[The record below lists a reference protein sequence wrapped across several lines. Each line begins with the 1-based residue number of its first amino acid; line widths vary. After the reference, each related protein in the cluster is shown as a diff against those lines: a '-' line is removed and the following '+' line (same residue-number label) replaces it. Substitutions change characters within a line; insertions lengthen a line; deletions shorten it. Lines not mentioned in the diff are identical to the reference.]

1 MLNRKD
7 VAQKRVKAKAIQ
19 GPMPPE
25 IRMSAISF
33 DGKVSLTFTNEMIF
47 PDNFASV
54 LNDRNK
60 TTEILTVFSKEKARK
75 LGEKQKK
82 QDYLQL
88 VMLRSE
94 YDENQKSN
102 LISWTVSEANSK
114 EIKIDLVFD

>member
-1 MLNRKD
+1 
-7 VAQKRVKAKAIQ
+7 
-19 GPMPPE
+19 MPPE
-25 IRMSAISF
+25 ARMSAISF

-60 TTEILTVFSKEKARK
+60 TTAILTVVSKEKARE
-75 LGEKQKK
+75 LGDKPKK

-94 YDENQKSN
+94 FGVNQKGN
-102 LISWTVSEANSK
+102 LISWTVSTADSR
-114 EIKIDLVFD
+114 EIKIDLEFDQAQYVSQRDTPD